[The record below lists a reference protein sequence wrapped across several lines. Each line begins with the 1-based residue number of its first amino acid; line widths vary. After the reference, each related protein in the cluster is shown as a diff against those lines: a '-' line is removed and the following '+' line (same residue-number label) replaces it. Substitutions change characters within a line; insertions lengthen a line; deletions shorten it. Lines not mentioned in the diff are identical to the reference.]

1 MSIMSK
7 TNPAS
12 YTLAI
17 AALLLMVT
25 EQSYTNSSE
34 QQDTERPSLSLRVRP
49 ELNSGRRGLVR
60 ASLEIRGG
68 SDNYEEFY
76 CPALEWDWGD
86 DTISEAKRDCAP
98 YETDKSS
105 IERWFRAQHTYH
117 ESGVFKVTLRLKKR
131 DRVVGL
137 ASSNIQIRQVRR

>member
-1 MSIMSK
+1 MSK
-7 TNPAS
+7 TKPAS
-12 YTLAI
+12 CTLAI
-17 AALLLMVT
+17 VALLLVVT
-25 EQSYTNSSE
+25 EQSYTNTSE

-49 ELNSGRRGLVR
+49 ELNSGRKGLVR

-76 CPALEWDWGD
+76 CPALEWEWGD
-86 DTISEAKRDCAP
+86 DTFSEAKRDCEP
-98 YETDKSS
+98 YEPGKSS
-105 IERWFRAQHTYH
+105 IQRWFRAQHTYH
-117 ESGVFKVTLRLKKR
+117 ESGVFKVILRLKKR

>member
-7 TNPAS
+7 TKS
-12 YTLAI
+12 VSCTLVI
-17 AALLLMVT
+17 ALLLFIVN
-25 EQSYTNSSE
+25 EQSHTRTNE
-34 QQDTERPSLSLRVRP
+34 QQSTERPSLSLRVRS
-49 ELNSGRRGLVR
+49 ESNSRRGLVR

-86 DTISEAKRDCAP
+86 DTFSEAKRDCEP
-98 YETDKSS
+98 YEADKSM
-105 IERWFRAQHTYH
+105 IKRWFRGQHTYH

-131 DRVVGL
+131 GQVVGL
-137 ASSNIQIRQVRR
+137 ATSNVQIQQVRR

>member
-1 MSIMSK
+1 MSK

-117 ESGVFKVTLRLKKR
+117 ESGVFKGTLRLKKR

>member
-7 TNPAS
+7 TKSVS
-12 YTLAI
+12 YTLVI
-17 AALLLMVT
+17 TALLFMAN
-25 EQSYTNSSE
+25 EQSHTSNSE
-34 QQDTERPSLSLRVRP
+34 QQSTERPSLSLRVRQ
-49 ELNSGRRGLVR
+49 EFNSRRGLVR

-86 DTISEAKRDCAP
+86 DTFSEAKRDCEP
-98 YETDKSS
+98 YETDKST
-105 IERWFRAQHTYH
+105 IQRWFGAQHTYY

-131 DRVVGL
+131 DQVVGF
-137 ASSNIQIRQVRR
+137 ATSNIQIQQVRR